1 MSNIEDLFKSAGSD
15 SILFAHKASKLLEG
29 NATEDALK
37 LCEKGV
43 TKFPFYP
50 EGHFILAKC
59 YQALD
64 RIDDA
69 KSEFE
74 RTITYAPGHL
84 KAINALAYIYYKKK
98 LKQIGNE
105 LLLSSTLYDP
115 FNPELTEFLKSENLY
130 DVLYAGHE
138 NVEDSPVQKVE
149 DREIPTEPE
158 ADISFDEKEDE
169 AMNELI
175 RESDKEMLPAE
186 NGTGYEKQNEF
197 EANNIVDRLSEAGI
211 EDAELDLSQYAN
223 VEDDFSTLM
232 EGLFK
237 EVSDEDDDE
246 EVWLEIGSVDDE
258 DEIRPEQELPA
269 EERPILDTSII
280 FMEKKQDD
288 QPDESQNASEFE
300 ANNSGQQS
308 SKVEDD
314 LDKFHDQI
322 SPGTEE
328 LEKHDFLETDQP
340 GKPEHEGDDI
350 FEDIS
355 GIDFKRRYGT
365 SDKINSQIP
374 DRNPTNYNE
383 ELNEDDTVTI
393 EDIISNPSLITP
405 TFGEILIAQRKFY
418 EARHVFIELSKRF
431 PENQR
436 YAKKIDF
443 LERLIGAQS

>member
-1 MSNIEDLFKSAGSD
+1 MSNIEDLFKSAGGD

-29 NATEDALK
+29 NAAEDALK
-37 LCEKGV
+37 LCESGV
-43 TKFPFYP
+43 KKFPFYS

-59 YQALD
+59 YQVLD
-64 RIDDA
+64 RLDDA

-105 LLLSSTLYDP
+105 LLLGSAMYDP
-115 FNPELTEFLKSENLY
+115 LNPELTEFLKSEGLY
-130 DVLYAGHE
+130 DVLYAAQDEAEEH
-138 NVEDSPVQKVE
+138 PVQPDE
-149 DREIPTEPE
+149 DKKISTAPE
-158 ADISFDEKEDE
+158 ADIPFDEKEDE

-175 RESDKEMLPAE
+175 RESDQELLSTD
-186 NGTGYEKQNEF
+186 NGTGYEKQNEY

-258 DEIRPEQELPA
+258 NEIHPEQELPA

-288 QPDESQNASEFE
+288 RPDESQNASESNFD
-300 ANNSGQQS
+300 NSGQQS
-308 SKVEDD
+308 SNVEDD
-314 LDKFHDQI
+314 LDKFHDQTV
-322 SPGTEE
+322 PGNEE
-328 LEKHDFLETDQP
+328 LNQHDFLETDHP
-340 GKPEHEGDDI
+340 ARTKDEGDDI
-350 FEDIS
+350 LEDIS
-355 GIDFKRRYGT
+355 GFDFKSRYGA
-365 SDKINSQIP
+365 SDKINSEFP
-374 DRNPTNYNE
+374 EKNPVNYNE

-436 YAKKIDF
+436 YIKKIDF